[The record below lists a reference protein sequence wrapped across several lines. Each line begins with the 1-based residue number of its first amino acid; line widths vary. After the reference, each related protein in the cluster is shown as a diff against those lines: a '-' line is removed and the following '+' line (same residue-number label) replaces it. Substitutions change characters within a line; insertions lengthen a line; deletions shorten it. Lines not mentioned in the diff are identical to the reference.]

1 MRRLPFNPS
10 RTVGMAHLRGHR
22 DNSTKYGTVGE
33 RRGVGILQQ
42 IERDDG
48 SNTTII
54 VVLMDRVAS
63 GFRVVRFS

>member
-22 DNSTKYGTVGE
+22 DNSTKYAPLVVGVK
-33 RRGVGILQQ
+33 RRVVGILQQ

-48 SNTTII
+48 SNTTI
-54 VVLMDRVAS
+54 
-63 GFRVVRFS
+63 